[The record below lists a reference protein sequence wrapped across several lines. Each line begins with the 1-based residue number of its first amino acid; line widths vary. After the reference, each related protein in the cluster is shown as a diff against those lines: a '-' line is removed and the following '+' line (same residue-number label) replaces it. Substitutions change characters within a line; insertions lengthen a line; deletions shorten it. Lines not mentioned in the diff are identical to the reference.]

1 MFWKTKHNN
10 FSLIFYYQTVSEQK
24 NIFPK
29 VYSLKPYSEVMA
41 LLCSAVHHQIG
52 FCWVSNISGQ
62 HKCKLHLCC
71 PPYFYN
77 EIVLDQWTFSGT
89 RLPLRKSI
97 TMRWKSVGTTAD
109 VGGRRWDNG
118 GRRWTSAGRRNSE
131 VKEESGNSLHSL
143 NRCGLV
149 EC

>member
-1 MFWKTKHNN
+1 MRKDEIKLRKRVILIMEFEVRTKTN
-10 FSLIFYYQTVSEQK
+10 
-24 NIFPK
+24 
-29 VYSLKPYSEVMA
+29 
-41 LLCSAVHHQIG
+41 G
-52 FCWVSNISGQ
+52 
-62 HKCKLHLCC
+62 CKRS
-71 PPYFYN
+71 
-77 EIVLDQWTFSGT
+77 VFSGT

-109 VGGRRWDNG
+109 VGGRRWNNG